1 MNVYKATKRIKEK
14 ISAEKKK
21 EASFRKGRY
30 K

>member
-1 MNVYKATKRIKEK
+1 MKIYKTTKRIKEK
-14 ISAEKKK
+14 SSAEKKK